1 MYNNSNSK
9 NLYLLRTGKM
19 ARAKLTPV
27 NLATWEVEIWGIM
40 VPGQPTKKSLQD
52 PISTAKKKKAGHCG
66 TYLSSQ

>member
-1 MYNNSNSK
+1 
-9 NLYLLRTGKM
+9 M

-52 PISTAKKKKAGHCG
+52 PISTAKKKSWALWHIPVIPVIVGNLK
-66 TYLSSQ
+66 